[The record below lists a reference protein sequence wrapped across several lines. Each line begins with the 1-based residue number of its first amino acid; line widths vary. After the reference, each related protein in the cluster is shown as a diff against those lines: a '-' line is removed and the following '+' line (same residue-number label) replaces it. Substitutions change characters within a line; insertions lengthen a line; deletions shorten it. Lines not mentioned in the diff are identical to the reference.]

1 MFLGQ
6 RSVSLNPMNESRL
19 YMSLDLKTVYTRL
32 RYIQYNMTNI
42 FLHTVKAEIYIII
55 YNFFV
60 LEISFNNEIKCT
72 KKFVS
77 GYMYSVAIFYT
88 K

>member
-1 MFLGQ
+1 
-6 RSVSLNPMNESRL
+6 MNEIRL
-19 YMSLDLKTVYTRL
+19 YMSLDSKTVYTRL

>member
-1 MFLGQ
+1 
-6 RSVSLNPMNESRL
+6 MNEIRL

-32 RYIQYNMTNI
+32 RYIQYNMTHI

>member
-1 MFLGQ
+1 
-6 RSVSLNPMNESRL
+6 MNEIRL

-32 RYIQYNMTNI
+32 KYIQYNMTNI
-42 FLHTVKAEIYIII
+42 FLHTVKAEIYIIM

>member
-1 MFLGQ
+1 
-6 RSVSLNPMNESRL
+6 MNEIRL

-42 FLHTVKAEIYIII
+42 FLHTVKAEIYIIM

-77 GYMYSVAIFYT
+77 GYMYMYSVAIFYT

>member
-1 MFLGQ
+1 
-6 RSVSLNPMNESRL
+6 MNEIRL

-42 FLHTVKAEIYIII
+42 FLHTVKAEIYIIM

-77 GYMYSVAIFYT
+77 GYMYSVAIFYM

>member
-1 MFLGQ
+1 
-6 RSVSLNPMNESRL
+6 MNEIRL
-19 YMSLDLKTVYTRL
+19 YMSLDFKTVYTRL

-42 FLHTVKAEIYIII
+42 FLHTVKAEIYIIM

>member
-1 MFLGQ
+1 
-6 RSVSLNPMNESRL
+6 MNESRF

>member
-1 MFLGQ
+1 
-6 RSVSLNPMNESRL
+6 MNEIRL
-19 YMSLDLKTVYTRL
+19 YMSLNLKTVYTRL

-42 FLHTVKAEIYIII
+42 FLHTVKAEIYIIM

-72 KKFVS
+72 MKFVS

>member
-1 MFLGQ
+1 
-6 RSVSLNPMNESRL
+6 MNEIRL
-19 YMSLDLKTVYTRL
+19 YMSLDLKTVYTR
-32 RYIQYNMTNI
+32 IQYNMTNI
-42 FLHTVKAEIYIII
+42 FLHTVKAEIYIIM

>member
-1 MFLGQ
+1 
-6 RSVSLNPMNESRL
+6 MNEIRL

-42 FLHTVKAEIYIII
+42 FLHTVKAEIYIIM

-72 KKFVS
+72 KKFVHVS